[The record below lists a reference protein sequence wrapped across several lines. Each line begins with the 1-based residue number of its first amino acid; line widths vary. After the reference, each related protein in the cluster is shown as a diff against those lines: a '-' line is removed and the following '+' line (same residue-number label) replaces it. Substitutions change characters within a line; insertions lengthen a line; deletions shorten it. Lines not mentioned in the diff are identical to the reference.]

1 MALDPLSQKAHR
13 LGTAIGRATMT
24 PGQRCDEIIKMI
36 DKVLDADLIAELGTV
51 SSRRQEAFLGPSRA
65 RPGLE
70 AGP

>member
-1 MALDPLSQKAHR
+1 
-13 LGTAIGRATMT
+13 MT

-36 DKVLDADLIAELGTV
+36 DEVLDADLIAELGTV